1 MFNSTACSVQD
12 DPDQYVDDASPAE
25 AVTHL
30 PADSLASTPS
40 VAIPSKASAPPALR
54 SSSSASGRRRILTAD
69 EVAHKRQHQKV
80 LLEAVTLLT
89 ACLKHPQASDTPL
102 PLQTQSEQQ
111 QPAPAKLTRHDAMVR
126 QEGSSCQTASDH
138 THAVLIILQAL
149 CDQQQLKAHVMT
161 ACQLIDPSMG
171 YAGTT
176 AANAGR
182 HWLNRTAAAF

>member
-1 MFNSTACSVQD
+1 M
-12 DPDQYVDDASPAE
+12 PP
-25 AVTHL
+25 
-30 PADSLASTPS
+30 
-40 VAIPSKASAPPALR
+40 KANAPPALR

-89 ACLKHPQASDTPL
+89 ACLEHLQASDTPP
-102 PLQTQSEQQ
+102 PLQTQPKQQ
-111 QPAPAKLTRHDAMVR
+111 QPATARLAKHDVMVR
-126 QEGSSCQTASDH
+126 QENSSCQLALDH
-138 THAVLIILQAL
+138 MHAVLIILQAL

-176 AANAGR
+176 AANAGTR
-182 HWLNRTAAAF
+182 WLSSKASAL